1 MMRKNLIRLVL
12 ITAVMAGWSSCET
25 ERKIFKG
32 PYFVRFTQTAMTQK
46 ESFSKPIEVEM
57 HMAGPA
63 LSDDVEITYTVSGTA
78 REGIDYVIEGQNRLV
93 EIEAGDYVG
102 HISISLINNSNN
114 ILRSQDLIL
123 KLLTV
128 DTPGLQVGQGASG
141 IGATFTLTIQDDC
154 ILGGNYYGIRSVA
167 DVPITDITITSSNCE
182 EYLLS
187 NWDINVFQFSDTR
200 DLVFIDNGDNTLT
213 IPPQEESTLAPE
225 QATIDGSGVVDPT
238 TRTITFSVRLVDFDD
253 QPVVTFKLIP
263 D

>member
-25 ERKIFKG
+25 ERKIFQG

-46 ESFSKPIEVEM
+46 ESFSKPIEVEV

-63 LSDDVEITYTVSGTA
+63 LSDDVEITYSVSGTA

-102 HISISLINNSNN
+102 HITISLINNSNN
-114 ILRSQDLIL
+114 ILRSQDLTL

-141 IGATFTLTIQDDC
+141 IGAAFTLTIQDDC

-187 NWDINVFQFSDTR
+187 NWDINVFQFADTR
-200 DLVFIDNGDNTLT
+200 DLIFIDNGDNTLT
-213 IPPQEESTLAPE
+213 IPPQEESTLPEE